1 MRLRKAQRGQDSVTP
16 LEMYQEQLRWEKRLK
31 KWRYN
36 RACINSRR
44 KWDRKNLRTVSTHVE
59 VEDAEKFRIICHRAG
74 TTPYTALQQLIFMT
88 NDTERLPVDLFPPRC
103 SP

>member
-1 MRLRKAQRGQDSVTP
+1 MTP
-16 LEMYQEQLRWEKRLK
+16 LEMYEHELQFNKRLK

-36 RACINSRR
+36 RACKNAIRR
-44 KWDRKNLRTVSTHVE
+44 WDRKNLRTVSTHVE
-59 VEDAEKFRIICHRAG
+59 IDDADKFRIVCHREG
-74 TTPYTALQQLIFMT
+74 TTPYTALQQFIFMT